1 MKQKELMTL
10 IAGGENE
17 RVEFKSAFG
26 DAVIEALV
34 AFANTSG
41 GKVLVGVDDRG
52 NIPGIMIGKETIP
65 KWLNEIKQKTGYKIM
80 PDVKI
85 LEINKKQVVELRI
98 TEYPSKPISY
108 KGRYIK
114 RFGNSNHIMTT
125 DEIVNE
131 YLRVRNR
138 SWDMFIAENY
148 TLEDLD
154 LEAVF
159 KLIQKINSKREN
171 KIEEDP
177 LLFLKKHGL
186 IQDINITNAALLLFS
201 RNKLDITELQIGL
214 FETDTVIK
222 KSITLKE
229 NLLDEV
235 ERVMDFIMTYIT
247 KEYVITGAPERDER
261 WQYPLSAVREFLINA
276 IIHRD
281 YRKGIHSQF
290 KVFRDKILFWNIG
303 KLPEELTIEDLY
315 KGTEK
320 SIPRNIKVAEIFK
333 EAFLIERYGSGIK
346 RAVEELT
353 DYKLPAPKI
362 VETAGGIEIVIY
374 GTPQEKKEHQKNGG
388 INGGINGGLNGGLN
402 ILCEYIKNNPG
413 KRINEI
419 SSILQI
425 PESTLEKQAKKLKD
439 LGKITYKGSKKKGG
453 YYVTKK
459 GTG

>member
-10 IAGGENE
+10 IAEGENE
-17 RVEFKSAFG
+17 RVEFKSTFG
-26 DAVIEALV
+26 DPVIEALV
-34 AFANTSG
+34 AFTNTSG

-52 NIPGIMIGKETIP
+52 NIPGIIIGKETIP
-65 KWLNEIKQKTGYKIM
+65 KWLNEIKQKTGYKII
-80 PDVKI
+80 PDVNI
-85 LEINKKQVVELRI
+85 LEINRKQVVELKI

-114 RFGNSNHIMTT
+114 RLGNSNHIMTT

-138 SWDMFIAENY
+138 SWDMFIAENF

-159 KLIQKINSKREN
+159 NLINKINSKREN

-177 LLFLKKHGL
+177 LLFLKKYGL
-186 IQDINITNAALLLFS
+186 IQDIKITNAALLLFS

-229 NLLDEV
+229 NLFEEV
-235 ERVMDFIMTYIT
+235 ERVMDFIITYIT
-247 KEYVITGAPERDER
+247 KEYVITGTPERDER

-290 KVFRDKILFWNIG
+290 KVFRDKIVFWNIG
-303 KLPEELTIEDLY
+303 K
-315 KGTEK
+315 
-320 SIPRNIKVAEIFK
+320 
-333 EAFLIERYGSGIK
+333 
-346 RAVEELT
+346 
-353 DYKLPAPKI
+353 
-362 VETAGGIEIVIY
+362 
-374 GTPQEKKEHQKNGG
+374 
-388 INGGINGGLNGGLN
+388 
-402 ILCEYIKNNPG
+402 
-413 KRINEI
+413 
-419 SSILQI
+419 
-425 PESTLEKQAKKLKD
+425 
-439 LGKITYKGSKKKGG
+439 
-453 YYVTKK
+453 
-459 GTG
+459 

>member
-1 MKQKELMTL
+1 MNQKELMTL
-10 IAGGENE
+10 IAGGESE
-17 RVEFKSAFG
+17 GVEFKSAFG
-26 DAVIEALV
+26 DEVIEVLV
-34 AFANTSG
+34 AFANTAG

-52 NIPGIMIGKETIP
+52 NIPGIMLGKETIP
-65 KWLNEIKQKTGYKIM
+65 RWLNEIKQKTGYKIM

-108 KGRYIK
+108 KGRYVK
-114 RFGNSNHIMTT
+114 RLGNSNHIMTT

-154 LEAVF
+154 LEAVS

-177 LLFLKKHGL
+177 LLFLKKYGL
-186 IQDINITNAALLLFS
+186 IQDINITNA
-201 RNKLDITELQIGL
+201 
-214 FETDTVIK
+214 
-222 KSITLKE
+222 
-229 NLLDEV
+229 
-235 ERVMDFIMTYIT
+235 
-247 KEYVITGAPERDER
+247 
-261 WQYPLSAVREFLINA
+261 AVREFLINA

-290 KVFRDKILFWNIG
+290 KVFRDKIVFWNIG

-346 RAVEELT
+346 RAVKELT
-353 DYKLPAPKI
+353 DYKLPVPKI
-362 VETAGGIEIVIY
+362 IESVGGIEIVIY
-374 GTPQEKKEHQKNGG
+374 GTPQ
-388 INGGINGGLNGGLN
+388 
-402 ILCEYIKNNPG
+402 
-413 KRINEI
+413 
-419 SSILQI
+419 
-425 PESTLEKQAKKLKD
+425 
-439 LGKITYKGSKKKGG
+439 
-453 YYVTKK
+453 
-459 GTG
+459 